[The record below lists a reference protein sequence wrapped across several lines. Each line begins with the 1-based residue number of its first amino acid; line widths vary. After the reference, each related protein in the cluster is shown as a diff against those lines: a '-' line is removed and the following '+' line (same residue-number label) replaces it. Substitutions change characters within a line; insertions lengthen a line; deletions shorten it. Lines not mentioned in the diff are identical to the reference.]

1 MKNQKRLA
9 TMLILLIPTLMPT
22 VAVAHHGSGISYDTE
37 HLWTTWATMT
47 SFNYKNPHPS
57 MTYDRKVK
65 DGTVEHWVSESVAPP
80 ATLAR
85 TGWSRARAEEALKPG
100 TRVKLYLAT
109 ARVGGMSAIVQRI
122 ENEKGEEILGG
133 IGGPSRVPMAVD
145 MDGVPMGLQPSEEVK
160 RAAPKE
166 SPNQ

>member
-1 MKNQKRLA
+1 MNILKRFAAL
-9 TMLILLIPTLMPT
+9 LILLMPT

-47 SFNYKNPHPS
+47 SFNYKNPHPT

-65 DGTVEHWVSESVAPP
+65 DGTVEHWVGESVAPP

-85 TGWSRARAEEALKPG
+85 TGWSRQRAVEELKTG
-100 TRVKLYLAT
+100 TRVKLWLGT

-122 ENEKGEEILGG
+122 ENEKGEEILAG
-133 IGGPSRVPMAVD
+133 IGARQAPPMAVD
-145 MDGVPMGLQPSEEVK
+145 MDGVPMGLQPSEEEK
-160 RAAPKE
+160 RNAPRPE
-166 SPNQ
+166 PE